1 MAVSRQGFIPVRTPD
16 TRYVRNVPI
25 NALAKE
31 VAKGDAV
38 IQVAG
43 LCMAA
48 SGATNPTMAGYGV
61 VLAVYTT
68 AGRPLTFNTTKYIAS
83 GGVGRADVC
92 WDPDMTYFVQCTTSV
107 GTADVGKNVMIDVSA
122 ANSRTGISGM
132 SVDIPASAST
142 GELFK
147 IIGLGPLDPALLT
160 GGYAQGSPG
169 GAANNGVEVA
179 WNKHFLRTATAGQ

>member
-1 MAVSRQGFIPVRTPD
+1 MAASRLGFIPVRTPD
-16 TRYVRNVPI
+16 TRYVRNVPV

-38 IQVAG
+38 AQVAG
-43 LCMAA
+43 LCLAA
-48 SGATNPTMAGYGV
+48 SGATNPTMAGFGV

-68 AGRPLTFNTTKYIAS
+68 ANRPLTFQNTKYIAS

-92 WDPDMTYFVQCTTSV
+92 WDPDMTYYVQCVTSV
-107 GTADVGKNVMIDVSA
+107 GASNVGTNVMIDVSA
-122 ANSRTGISGM
+122 ANATTGLSGM

-147 IIGLGPLDPALLT
+147 IIGLGPFDNGLT
-160 GGYAQGSPG
+160 AGYAQGVTG
-169 GAANNGVEVA
+169 GGANNGVEVA
-179 WNKHFLRTATAGQ
+179 WNKHFMRSATAGQ